1 MAFVHLHV
9 HTQYSILDG
18 FSSISTLFDR
28 AEEMGMP
35 ALAIT
40 DHGNMYGVKEFFKFA
55 GKHVDKAT
63 GHFKVKPII
72 GCEVYVTRHYDPKI
86 KDSEHKS
93 YYHLI
98 LLAKNFDGYKNLMK
112 IVSQGHIE
120 GLYYGKPRVSHEII
134 EKYHENL
141 ICCSACLA
149 GEIPK
154 NIVAGKMD
162 EARKAIEWHKRVFGD
177 DYYLEVMLHKTEV
190 PGLSRDVYEEQK
202 ISNEGIFRLASETG
216 VKVVATNDV
225 HFVNKEDGPA
235 HDHLI
240 CLNTGKKI
248 NEEPRL
254 HYTQQE
260 YLKSEEEMAALF
272 PDHPEVLENTL
283 EIASKV
289 EEYQIDRDHVLPK
302 YQIDQ
307 AFLDD
312 LDNYLNMYK
321 DVIEVGKCDKKGNYR
336 GDEFCKSVA
345 YLCHITYEGA
355 KRRYG
360 ETLTAEQSERID
372 FELKTICRMGFPDY
386 FLIVQDYIAA
396 SRAKGSMV
404 GPGRGSAAGSV
415 VAYCLGITNLDPIKY
430 QLLFER
436 FLNPDRISMPDID
449 VDFEDLSLAHKYVE
463 DSYGK
468 DHVSRVITFGT
479 MLAKG
484 AIKDVARIHDLS
496 IDESNRL
503 SGMVPDRLSEK
514 VEKEYLFNPDLD
526 DLKPGFKVV
535 EKDVEVDDPD
545 NPGQKKTV
553 KKTYQRGMEDTDVK
567 ITLKN

>member
-18 FSSISTLFDR
+18 FSSIATLFDR

-55 GKHVDKAT
+55 DKHRDKET
-63 GHFKVKPII
+63 KEYKVKPII
-72 GCEVYVTRHYDPKI
+72 GCEVYVTRHYDPRI
-86 KDSEHKS
+86 KDNEHRS

-98 LLAKNFDGYKNLMK
+98 LLAKNQTGYKNLMN
-112 IVSQGHIE
+112 IVSLGHIE
-120 GLYYGKPRVSHEII
+120 GLYYGKPRVSHQII
-134 EKYHENL
+134 EKYHEGL

-154 NIVAGKMD
+154 DIVAGKMD
-162 EARKAIEWHKRVFGD
+162 EARKAVQWHKKVFGD

-190 PGLSRDVYEEQK
+190 PGLSLEVWEQQQ
-202 ISNEGIFRLASETG
+202 ISNAGIFQLASETG

-225 HFVNKEDGPA
+225 HFVDKEDGPA

-248 NEEPRL
+248 FEEPRL

-272 PDHPEVLENTL
+272 PDHPEVLANTL
-283 EIASKV
+283 EIADKV
-289 EEYQIDRDHVLPK
+289 EVYSIDRDHVLPK
-302 YQIDQ
+302 YEIDP

-312 LDNYLNMYK
+312 IETYLEQYK
-321 DVIEVGKCDKKGNYR
+321 DIIDAGRNDKKGNYR

-345 YLCHITYEGA
+345 YLCHLTYLGA
-355 KRRYG
+355 EKRYG
-360 ETLTAEQSERID
+360 KTLNEEQAERLD

-396 SRAKGSMV
+396 CRKKGSLV
-404 GPGRGSAAGSV
+404 GPGRGSAAGSA

-449 VDFEDLSLAHKYVE
+449 SLINN
-463 DSYGK
+463 S
-468 DHVSRVITFGT
+468 
-479 MLAKG
+479 
-484 AIKDVARIHDLS
+484 
-496 IDESNRL
+496 
-503 SGMVPDRLSEK
+503 
-514 VEKEYLFNPDLD
+514 
-526 DLKPGFKVV
+526 
-535 EKDVEVDDPD
+535 
-545 NPGQKKTV
+545 
-553 KKTYQRGMEDTDVK
+553 
-567 ITLKN
+567 